1 MEKLFQY
8 SASRINTVSLVFKR
22 YLIDKIAWNNRL
34 IAITGARGIGK
45 TTMLLQYIRENLNQ
59 KPDEV
64 LYVSLDD
71 LYFSK
76 NTIVDFAGEFTKR
89 GGKFLFLDEVH
100 KYKNWSQELK
110 NIYDYFGELKV
121 VVTGSSALD
130 IYKGTA
136 DLSRRALLYKMPGLS
151 FREFLLLKY
160 GHSFP
165 VLTLDSVLNNAASA
179 IEPILQ
185 QIKPIK
191 LFEEYLFSGY
201 YPFFMEDE
209 SNFHDR
215 LRQIV
220 NHVLEVDLPAV
231 ETVDFMAV
239 HNLKRLLAVIAE
251 MVPFKPNLSKLSQQV
266 GVSRETL
273 LKYLYLLAKADL
285 LMVLETD
292 TFGISKMNKPE
303 KVYLNN
309 ANLMAALTANTV
321 NAGTTRETFIFNQL
335 KQMHQV
341 SYTGQGD
348 LFVANTYTIEVGGM
362 NKKRKQIEGLQNAF
376 IAADN
381 IEFAHQNKI
390 PLWLFGFLY

>member
-348 LFVANTYTIEVGGM
+348 FFVANTYTIEVGGM
-362 NKKRKQIEGLQNAF
+362 NKKRKQIEGLQNVF

>member
-8 SASRINTVSLVFKR
+8 SASRINTVSLAFKR
-22 YLIDKIAWNNRL
+22 YLLDKIAWNNRL

-76 NTIVDFAGEFTKR
+76 NTIVDFAGEFAKR

-309 ANLMAALTANTV
+309 ANLMAALTANMV

-381 IEFAHQNKI
+381 IEFAYQNKI